1 MRRLVAAA
9 IAALTFALAP
19 DARAVELEG
28 TWYVLVH
35 FQDETT
41 NNADAWRW
49 DDRVWRFTRKGDR
62 LEWTEH
68 PIVQLDDDSGR
79 FEAMRGGRAARVLGA
94 WEPNPAQ
101 LADIQN
107 GLSVNSRGEKTK
119 TLRAS
124 AGGTSWSSGE
134 GSAADSAMVITY
146 SETWAIAGLPDAPVF
161 TRDDSMGSASSESM
175 EGRTEYRTD
184 SVDAS
189 GNEIKGVFGRD
200 GTRSGRFRLIRTEA
214 AHGLTAAATSQQD
227 LQRKAGARALASSG
241 EMRQLIRERV
251 QQEMVAAG
259 TPPSEAELDKL
270 TAAAIAS
277 ATRSGSAD
285 EASASVAKQAEGLFY
300 AFATRGAKHD
310 DSVRYLLPFDPSVP
324 RQLGQGVG
332 GEGGV
337 DLYGNV
343 ISNPGDNPAS
353 HVGRRKYGFD
363 WELPKGTP
371 VVAARDGTVA
381 RVVDGSTRGGPQQG
395 TPANLVLIEHA
406 DGSYAEYVGLDI
418 DVPVAQGQSVR
429 AGDVI
434 GSCGGTGGWRGGLGG
449 LGIHFA
455 VGRVDDKGEPETVD
469 IRFDDG
475 SQAGYV
481 PTPGSYYGRGGAKAP
496 TADLPKDGAKTS
508 TE

>member
-1 MRRLVAAA
+1 MRRLGAVLL
-9 IAALTFALAP
+9 AALGIALGT
-19 DARAVELEG
+19 DAVAVELEG

-35 FQDETT
+35 FQDEAT
-41 NNADAWRW
+41 NKPDAWRW
-49 DDRVWRFTRKGDR
+49 DDRVWRFAHKGDR
-62 LEWTEH
+62 LEWTEY

-94 WEPNPAQ
+94 WEPSPSQ
-101 LADIQN
+101 LADIQD

-119 TLRAS
+119 TLRAG
-124 AGGTSWSSGE
+124 AGGGSWSSGE
-134 GSAADSAMVITY
+134 ASGGDSAMVITY
-146 SETWAIAGLPDAPVF
+146 SETWTITGLPDTPVF

-175 EGRTEYRTD
+175 EGRTEYKTE

-189 GNEIKGVFGRD
+189 GNEIKGSFGRD

-214 AHGLTAAATSQQD
+214 SHGLTAAATSQQD
-227 LQRKAGARALASSG
+227 LQRKAGVRALASSE

-251 QQEMVAAG
+251 QQEMVSAG
-259 TPPSEAELDKL
+259 TTPSEAELDKL
-270 TAAAIAS
+270 TDEAIAA

-285 EASASVAKQAEGLFY
+285 EASSAVAKQAEGLFY
-300 AFATRGAKHD
+300 AFAPRGAKHD
-310 DSVRYLLPFDPSVP
+310 DSVRYRLPFDPSVP

-332 GEGGV
+332 GFGGV

-343 ISNPGDNPAS
+343 MSGSADNPAS

-371 VVAARDGTVA
+371 VVAARDGVVA
-381 RVVDGSTRGGPQQG
+381 RVVDGSTRGGPQKG
-395 TPANLVLIEHA
+395 TPANVVLIKHA

-418 DVPVAQGQSVR
+418 DIPVKQGQAVR
-429 AGDVI
+429 AGEVI

-449 LGIHFA
+449 IGVHFA
-455 VGRVDDKGEPETVD
+455 VGRLDEKGEPETVD

-496 TADLPKDGAKTS
+496 KAELPPDGAKNPTQ
-508 TE
+508 